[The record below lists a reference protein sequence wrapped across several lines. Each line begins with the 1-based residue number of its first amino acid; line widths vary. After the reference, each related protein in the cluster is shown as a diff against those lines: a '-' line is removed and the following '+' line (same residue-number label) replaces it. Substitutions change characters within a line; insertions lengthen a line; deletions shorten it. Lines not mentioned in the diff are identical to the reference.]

1 MGALAA
7 MVGCACLFILWV
19 QDTSLPAYY
28 NRIHTKLALSP
39 ILGVTGFR
47 ERSSP
52 IWRASIVLEIFPT
65 ESALIATGN
74 ANAVLLIAYSFFGKL
89 LNLLKP

>member
-1 MGALAA
+1 MVMG
-7 MVGCACLFILWV
+7 CPCLFILWV

-28 NRIHTKLALSP
+28 NRAQTKLALSL

-52 IWRASIVLEIFPT
+52 ISRSSIVLEISPAK
-65 ESALIATGN
+65 SALLATVH
-74 ANAVLLIAYSFFGKL
+74 ANAALLIAYSFFGKL

>member
-1 MGALAA
+1 MGALAVV
-7 MVGCACLFILWV
+7 MGCACLFILWA

-28 NRIHTKLALSP
+28 NRAHTKLALSL

-52 IWRASIVLEIFPT
+52 ILSPV
-65 ESALIATGN
+65 
-74 ANAVLLIAYSFFGKL
+74 
-89 LNLLKP
+89 

>member
-7 MVGCACLFILWV
+7 MVGYACLFVIWER
-19 QDTSLPAYY
+19 DTSLPAYY
-28 NRIHTKLALSP
+28 NQIHTKLALSP

-52 IWRASIVLEIFPT
+52 IQTSSIVRAISPT
-65 ESALIATGN
+65 ESALLATVY
-74 ANAVLLIAYSFFGKL
+74 ANAALLIAYSFFGKL

>member
-7 MVGCACLFILWV
+7 VMGCACLFILWA
-19 QDTSLPAYY
+19 QDTSIPAYY
-28 NRIHTKLALSP
+28 NRTHTKLALWP
-39 ILGVTGFR
+39 IVGVTGFR

-52 IWRASIVLEIFPT
+52 IQRASIVLEIFPT
-65 ESALIATGN
+65 ESVLIATGN
-74 ANAVLLIAYSFFGKL
+74 ANAALLIAYSFFGKL

>member
-7 MVGCACLFILWV
+7 AMGCACLFILRV
-19 QDTSLPAYY
+19 QDTFVPAYY
-28 NRIHTKLALSP
+28 NRIHTKLALSL
-39 ILGVTGFR
+39 ILEVTGFR

-52 IWRASIVLEIFPT
+52 ISISSIVLEISPT
-65 ESALIATGN
+65 ESALIAIVD
-74 ANAVLLIAYSFFGKL
+74 ANAAFLIAYSFFGKL

>member
-1 MGALAA
+1 MGALAVV
-7 MVGCACLFILWV
+7 MGCPCLFILWD

-28 NRIHTKLALSP
+28 NRTHPKLALSL

-52 IWRASIVLEIFPT
+52 ILSPVQKNHCPPQRKS
-65 ESALIATGN
+65 GN
-74 ANAVLLIAYSFFGKL
+74 
-89 LNLLKP
+89 

>member
-1 MGALAA
+1 
-7 MVGCACLFILWV
+7 VGCACLFILWD

-39 ILGVTGFR
+39 ILGVTGWR

-52 IWRASIVLEIFPT
+52 IWRSSIVLGIFPT
-65 ESALIATGN
+65 ESALLATVH